1 LAIARLQDRQ
11 SVTAERLVDHYSWTA
26 ASYSP
31 ARLVAGLRRSG
42 FGHYLGVTTN
52 VDAPDPSPYDGQGR
66 VDIDGCPGWQYLPF
80 ESNAEGGGPIT
91 VKAEG
96 PEGVTVT
103 FSVPTYVSRGD
114 ELGEITRLVIRA
126 RVRMERSAGVGG

>member
-1 LAIARLQDRQ
+1 MPTNEDAR
-11 SVTAERLVDHYSWTA
+11 A
-26 ASYSP
+26 
-31 ARLVAGLRRSG
+31 
-42 FGHYLGVTTN
+42 
-52 VDAPDPSPYDGQGR
+52 DPSPYDGQGR
-66 VDIDGCPGWQYLPF
+66 VDVDGCPGWKYLPF

-91 VKAEG
+91 VTAEG

-126 RVRMERSAGVGG
+126 RVRMERSAGVGA